1 MNSWILRAMSRLA
14 GLFGQKQAESEF
26 DAEMQAHLQL
36 LTEHFLQQGMNH
48 ENAAAAARRQF
59 GNTTLL
65 RQRQRESRTFLSFST
80 VFQDVQYG
88 LRILRKSPGFTAIA
102 VASLALAIGANTTI
116 FSLAKSLLYDR
127 LHVPHPEQL
136 RLLRWIG
143 NGHNVVHSMWGDF
156 DPAPGGGML
165 GSCFSYPVFEQLR
178 LHNHAL
184 QDLAAYNEDSMN
196 LTVRGNAQRANVDMV
211 STNFFNVLEV
221 RAQLGRSLQPSDD
234 QPGTASPVAMI
245 SDALW
250 EREFGRSSSA
260 LGQTISV
267 NHAPFTIVGVAP
279 RGFTGA
285 KNVQTAPEVFVP
297 ITMQPVIDPKGD
309 TGGFIHDPNMWW
321 VVLVGR
327 VKPGVTDAQA
337 QAEMNVA
344 MAAAI
349 RGTMTVQAG
358 DTIPLLRLDDGS
370 RGNGFIAREF
380 GKPMYVLL
388 ALTGFVLL
396 LACANIA
403 NLLLARSAQRQ
414 RELSVRIALGAGR
427 GRVLRQ
433 LLTESLLLAGMGG
446 AGGVLLGYA
455 GRNVIPRLMA
465 NAWDRDQMN
474 VPMDWGVFAFAAAVT
489 LVTGVV
495 FGLAP
500 AWLAARS
507 EVGSSLKQSAQT
519 ATRRRK
525 GFGGKA
531 IVGFQIA
538 LSTLLV
544 VGAGLFLRT
553 LMALNSIDVGFRT
566 DHLVLFEVDPPA
578 KRYAQGKDVRLH
590 QRLEQEFADLP
601 GVEAVAPAQSPYL
614 AGTMNNADFLTE
626 GEVDQGDHGG
636 AEDVNVVGNSFF
648 TTMGIPIVNGRSFA
662 SQDTASSLKVA
673 IINQALAKKRFPNMN
688 PVGKRL
694 QTDGNANAW
703 VQIVGVCADTRYA
716 TLRDPS
722 PPQFF
727 MPYVQQA
734 NVGGL
739 TYAIRTQLPIAA
751 LLPALRR
758 VVQGADRDLPIIDV
772 RTQQEQIDATMQM
785 ERLFAA
791 LTAGFGVLAL
801 ALACV
806 GIYGIMAYSVA
817 DRRNEI
823 GIRLAMGARPGQVR
837 RMILQESTWLAV
849 TGIGVG
855 VGAALLLTRL
865 VKSMLW
871 AIQPYDPPT
880 MAAGI
885 LLLLAVA
892 LAATLIPARRAAGV
906 QPMEALRHE

>member
-1 MNSWILRAMSRLA
+1 MNSWILRVMSRVG
-14 GLFGQKQAESEF
+14 GLFSQKKAESEF
-26 DAEMQAHLQL
+26 DAELQAHLQL
-36 LTEHFLQQGMNH
+36 LTENFLHQGMNSQD
-48 ENAAAAARRQF
+48 ADSAARRQF

-65 RQRQRESRTFLSFST
+65 RQRQRESRAFLSPFT
-80 VFQDVQYG
+80 VLQDVQYG
-88 LRILRKSPGFTAIA
+88 LRMLRKSPGFTVIA

-136 RLLRWIG
+136 RLLRWFG
-143 NGHNVVHSMWGDF
+143 NDHNVVHSMWGDF

-178 LHNHAL
+178 LHSHAL
-184 QDLAAYNEDSMN
+184 EGLAAYNEDSMN
-196 LTVRGNAQRANVDMV
+196 LTVRENAQRAIVDMV
-211 STNFFNVLEV
+211 SGNFFNVLEV
-221 RAQLGRSLQPSDD
+221 QAQLGRSLQPSDD
-234 QPGTASPVAMI
+234 QPGAPSPVAVI

-250 EREFGRSSSA
+250 EREFGRSPSA
-260 LGQTISV
+260 LGQMIKV
-267 NHAPFTIVGVAP
+267 NHALFTIVGVAP

-309 TGGFIHDPNMWW
+309 EGGFIDDPDMWW

-327 VKPGVTDAQA
+327 AKPEVTDAQA

-344 MAAAI
+344 MAAAV
-349 RGTMTVQAG
+349 RGTMRVKVG

-370 RGNGFIAREF
+370 RGNGFAAREF
-380 GKPMYVLL
+380 GKPVYVLL

-403 NLLLARSAQRQ
+403 NLLLARGAQRQ
-414 RELSVRIALGAGR
+414 REMSVRIALGAGR

-433 LLTESLLLAGMGG
+433 LLTESLLLAGIGG
-446 AGGVLLGYA
+446 AGGLLLGYA

-465 NAWDRDQMN
+465 NAWDRHQMN

-489 LVTGVV
+489 LLTGVV

-507 EVGSSLKQSAQT
+507 EVSSSLKESAQT
-519 ATRRRK
+519 TTRRRK
-525 GFGGKA
+525 GLGGKA

-553 LMALNSIDVGFRT
+553 LMALDSIDVGFRT
-566 DHLVLFEVDPPA
+566 DHLILFEVDPPA
-578 KRYAQGKDVRLH
+578 KRYEKGMDVKLH
-590 QRLEQEFADLP
+590 QRLEQEFAALP
-601 GVEAVAPAQSPYL
+601 GVEGVAPAQAPYL
-614 AGTMNNADFLTE
+614 AGTMNNADFMTE
-626 GEVDQGDHGG
+626 GEADKGDHSST
-636 AEDVNVVGNSFF
+636 EDVNVVGNSFF
-648 TTMGIPIVNGRSFA
+648 KTMEIPMVSGRSFG

-688 PVGKRL
+688 PVGKRFR
-694 QTDGNANAW
+694 TDGNANAW

-716 TLRDPS
+716 TLRDPA

-739 TYAIRTQLPIAA
+739 TYAIRTQLPVAG
-751 LLPALRR
+751 LLAALRR
-758 VVQGADRDLPIIDV
+758 VLQGADRDLPIIDV
-772 RTQQEQIDATMQM
+772 RTQQEQIEANMQM

-791 LTAGFGVLAL
+791 LTVGFGVLAL

-806 GIYGIMAYSVA
+806 GIYGIMAYSVIN
-817 DRRNEI
+817 RRNEI

-837 RMILQESTWLAV
+837 RMILRESTWLAV

-865 VKSMLW
+865 VKSMLY
-871 AIQPYDPPT
+871 AIQPYDPT
-880 MAAGI
+880 AMTAGI

-892 LAATLIPARRAAGV
+892 LAASLIPARRAAGM